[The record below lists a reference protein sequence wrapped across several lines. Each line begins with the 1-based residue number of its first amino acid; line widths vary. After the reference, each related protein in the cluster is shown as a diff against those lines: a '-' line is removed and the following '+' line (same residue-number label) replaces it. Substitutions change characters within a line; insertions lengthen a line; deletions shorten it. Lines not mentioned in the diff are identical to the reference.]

1 MITNSDQITHNKVDI
16 FLDDKHGG
24 DLSDAVR
31 VNRKIKKWIDLS
43 TGINPNAYNDFNI
56 DKTVYSHLPSG
67 NQLAELMSIARGY
80 YNLNQ
85 EIKICAYQGAQGVI
99 NILPNIVN
107 KNIHD
112 TIQILTPT
120 YTEHYRVWN
129 DHGFKI
135 RLVTNIENELDPS
148 IPFVLVNPN
157 NPDGKLFQPKYLE
170 ELWERI
176 RKAGGFLILDESFMD
191 GTPDMSFRFDNCRD
205 NVIVIRSFGKF
216 FGLPGLRLGF
226 VYGDNHYINKVSS
239 LVGPWPISS
248 SSLLIARKAMLDT
261 VWISATITD
270 LKMKS
275 TALSNFLHDQ
285 KLKTVGDCYFF
296 KTIELDNASQMHKAL
311 ANHGIWTRIFN
322 YNQKWLRMGLTKNK
336 FEFEYLANTIMD
348 IL

>member
-1 MITNSDQITHNKVDI
+1 MITNSKQNLYETVDI

-24 DLSDAVR
+24 DLSDVKR
-31 VNRKIKKWIDLS
+31 INKKIKKWIDLS
-43 TGINPNAYNDFNI
+43 TGINPNPYDKFDI
-56 DKTVYSHLPSG
+56 DKKIYSYLPSCEQVG
-67 NQLAELMSIARGY
+67 ELMSIAKEY
-80 YNLNQ
+80 YNLHH
-85 EIKICAYQGAQGVI
+85 EIKICAYQGAQGII
-99 NILPNIVN
+99 NIIPNLVDKKIY
-107 KNIHD
+107 D

-129 DHGFKI
+129 HYGFKI
-135 RLVTNIENELDPS
+135 RLVTNLETDLDPS

-157 NPDGKLFQPKYLE
+157 NPDGKILQPKYLE
-170 ELWERI
+170 DLWKKI
-176 RKAGGFLILDESFMD
+176 KKANGLLILDESFMD
-191 GTPDMSFRFDNCRD
+191 GTPDMSFKFDRHRD

-275 TALSNFLHDQ
+275 TVLSNFLRDQ
-285 KLKTVGDCYFF
+285 KMKMVGDCYFF
-296 KTIELDNASQMHKAL
+296 KTIEVDSASQIHKEL

-322 YNQKWLRMGLTKNK
+322 YNQKWLRIGLTKNK